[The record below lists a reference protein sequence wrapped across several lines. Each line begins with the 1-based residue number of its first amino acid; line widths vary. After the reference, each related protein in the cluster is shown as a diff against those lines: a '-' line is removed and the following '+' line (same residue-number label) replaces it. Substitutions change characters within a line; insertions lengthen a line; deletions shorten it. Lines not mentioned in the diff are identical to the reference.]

1 MTANVTGLGTTH
13 NLPNYTGELF
23 QLGLSTT
30 PFLNLIGGINGE
42 NARKVQSTEFSL
54 GQNWKTNEASQPK
67 ISEKAAADGKGATAY
82 KRAQE
87 SNVVQ
92 IFQEAIDITYSKLG
106 DNNTIAGINVY
117 GEPVMQQNELDFQIM
132 AHLKQIALD
141 SNYTFLQ
148 GKYAQATD
156 ESTAAQ
162 TRGIVEAITT
172 KIVENSSATELT
184 KDMVDELIRNAA
196 TDGFDFTNAVFFVD
210 AYNKQMLTKLFGLA
224 PQDRT
229 IGGMNINQ
237 VETDFGRVMV
247 VFEPLMKGTLGLFD
261 MNKVRPV
268 LREIPT
274 KGVGVFYEPLAKTGA
289 SEKGQL
295 YGELGID
302 YGSEAFHGKIT
313 NLTTAPSL

>member
-1 MTANVTGLGTTH
+1 MTASVSGLGTTF

-30 PFLNLIGGINGE
+30 PFLNLIGGINGA
-42 NARKVQSTEFSL
+42 NARKVQSTEFAL
-54 GQNWKTNEASQPK
+54 NQNWKTNEASQPK

-82 KRAQE
+82 KRGQE
-87 SNVVQ
+87 TNVVQ

-106 DNNTIAGINVY
+106 NSNAHEGINVY

-141 SNYTFLQ
+141 SNYTFLK
-148 GKYAQATD
+148 GAYAAATD

-162 TRGIVEAITT
+162 SRGIVTAIESKVVT
-172 KIVENSSATELT
+172 NSSETELT
-184 KDMVDELIRNAA
+184 KDMVDELVRNAA
-196 TDGFDFTNAVFFVD
+196 TDGFDFTNAVFFAD

-229 IGGMNINQ
+229 IGGLNINQ
-237 VETDFGRVMV
+237 IETDFGRIMV

-261 MNKVRPV
+261 MNKIRPV

-274 KGVGVFYEPLAKTGA
+274 KGIGVFYEPLAKTGA

-295 YGELGID
+295 YGEMGLD